1 MRRKWNI
8 VLICI
13 AAVLLISA
21 LIVLPNAISRDGSVY
36 SRRVEE
42 ALFLLEMESLNCTVE
57 ETFYLQ
63 KGDTIDVSAADI
75 SGELSCYIGRENNT
89 SIYEGR
95 SPMPGAFRVTVP
107 EDGDYIISVTGRNAK
122 GNISFRINDSLTGSG
137 EK

>member
-1 MRRKWNI
+1 MKHKRNI

-13 AAVLLISA
+13 AAVLFIFAMIIS
-21 LIVLPNAISRDGSVY
+21 VNEISRDDSVY

-42 ALFLLEMESLNCTVE
+42 DLFLLEMESLNCTVE

-63 KGDTIDVSAADI
+63 KGDTIDVSAAGI

-95 SPMPGAFRVTVP
+95 SPMPGAFRITVP

-137 EK
+137 DK